1 MFCPLSIVDKSG
13 NAVWT
18 EKSPNASLS
27 QRPVCLQM
35 GKESDATLQSLTVF
49 NDDIPK
55 LLNEGF
61 SVTKQDVTLQMKV
74 NIKSYML
81 DMKAA
86 HLYLG
91 LGGGKSYR

>member
-1 MFCPLSIVDKSG
+1 
-13 NAVWT
+13 
-18 EKSPNASLS
+18 
-27 QRPVCLQM
+27 M
-35 GKESDATLQSLTVF
+35 GKGSDATLQSLTVF

-61 SVTKQDVTLQMKV
+61 NVTKQEVTLQMKV

-91 LGGGKSYR
+91 LGGAYCDLCQRICVPHVSKLRMGSP